1 MPNSICLGATLTDIC
16 KNKQHICCVIDPEL
30 TTEYSYGENKFIN
43 LNQYFK
49 FVKNTD
55 RNKRIYCLLKKSID
69 EASINTC
76 HGVAA
81 FFSQILGETNE
92 LEQFEE
98 PKTSV
103 RAKQKFL
110 MRIENNEHEIKYRGR
125 GVLMIRGEGEYLNA
139 TLDSCQLL
147 YLFFK
152 ILFI

>member
-1 MPNSICLGATLTDIC
+1 MPSSVCLGATLTDIC
-16 KNKQHICCVIDPEL
+16 KNKQHICCVINPEL
-30 TTEYSYGENKFIN
+30 TTENSTGENEFLN
-43 LNQYFK
+43 LNKYLK

-55 RNKRIYCLLKKSID
+55 RNKMLYYLLKKSID

-92 LEQFEE
+92 LELFEE
-98 PKTSV
+98 PITSI
-103 RAKQKFL
+103 RDKKKFS
-110 MRIENNEHEIKYRGR
+110 MPMERNEHEIKYRGR

-147 YLFFK
+147 YFFFK